1 MHSMKEKFRYFMKV
15 QKELHDIIY
24 DAMDLGVESV
34 VKMMKK
40 HLESYNSKSHMYQFK
55 LIKEDEF
62 GSIYKFIMSG
72 RGKGLLKPIY
82 QDSIPVKELI
92 RNEKLNSL
100 LD

>member
-1 MHSMKEKFRYFMKV
+1 MYSMKEKFKYFMKV
-15 QKELHDIIY
+15 QKELYDIIY

-55 LIKEDEF
+55 LTKEDEF
-62 GSIYKFIMSG
+62 GSIYKFVMSY
-72 RGKGLLKPIY
+72 RRKGALKPIY
-82 QDSIPVKELI
+82 HDSIPVKEII
-92 RNEKLNSL
+92 RNKKLDFL